1 MKYLFLAGMM
11 WLSMPVMAQ
20 KITSKK
26 EKQTKTVEKVSIQND
41 TLAQLETASME
52 LLGAEV
58 DTKTILKQL
67 FVFRKRRVNIY

>member
-58 DTKTILKQL
+58 DTE
-67 FVFRKRRVNIY
+67 NNS

>member
-41 TLAQLETASME
+41 TLCSARDSFD
-52 LLGAEV
+52 GV
-58 DTKTILKQL
+58 I
-67 FVFRKRRVNIY
+67 RC

>member
-58 DTKTILKQL
+58 DTE
-67 FVFRKRRVNIY
+67 NNP